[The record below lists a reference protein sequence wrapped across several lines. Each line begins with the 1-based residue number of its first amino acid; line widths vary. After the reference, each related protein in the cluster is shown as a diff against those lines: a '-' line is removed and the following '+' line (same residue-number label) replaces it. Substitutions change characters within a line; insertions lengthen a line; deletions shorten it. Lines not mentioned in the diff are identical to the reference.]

1 MAKVPQDLDAA
12 SNEALK
18 ELVQTLLQEVAEL
31 KRENAA
37 LREEIGRL
45 KGKPPRPEVKASGL
59 AEKAMGR
66 GERAA
71 KGAAGRKKRGR
82 GSKRSRLEI
91 DEDRVLK
98 PANIPAGARFKG
110 YADYVVQDLE
120 VRARTIRY
128 RRERWETP
136 DGRTITADLP
146 AATTGHYGAELQR
159 LVLSLYHR
167 GQMTIPR
174 ITRQLNDLGV
184 DIEDRQVR
192 RLLAERADVF
202 LREAKDVLLAGVA
215 TAPWISVD
223 DTGARHQARN
233 GHCTQIGDDRFT
245 AFATTSS
252 KSRLDFLEILR
263 AGHTDYVINVEALA
277 YMSQRNLPKEVIE
290 RLAKGPTQFPDAA
303 GWQAH
308 LSALGLDELRVHPDP
323 VRIATEGALWGAI
336 KHHGLLADAVVLSDD
351 AGQFRIGNHALCW
364 VHAERLVN
372 GLDTFNAAQRKAVD
386 WVRQLIWW
394 LYADLKAYA
403 AAPTAQRKAQL
414 KRRFERVFNRRT
426 GFAPLDKRLR
436 RLHARKAELL
446 AVLDRP
452 EVPLHTNGS
461 ENDIRSQV
469 TRRKISGG
477 TRSDR
482 GRDCR
487 DGFLALMK
495 TCDKLGV
502 SFWAYIGDRLG
513 LSRDDPVAPLPDLVR
528 ARAPA

>member
-1 MAKVPQDLDAA
+1 MAKIPPDLEEA
-12 SNEALK
+12 SNAELK
-18 ELVQTLLQEVAEL
+18 GLVQTLLQEVAEL

-37 LREEIGRL
+37 LRDENARL
-45 KGKPPRPEVKASGL
+45 KGKPPRPDIKPSGMAQEAGKARGKG
-59 AEKAMGR
+59 KAR
-66 GERAA
+66 
-71 KGAAGRKKRGR
+71 RGR

-91 DEDRVLK
+91 DEDRVVK
-98 PANIPAGARFKG
+98 PAHVPKGARFKG
-110 YADYVVQDLE
+110 YEDYVVQDLE

-128 RRERWETP
+128 RRERWETS

-146 AATTGHYGAELQR
+146 AGTSGHYGAELQR

-184 DIEDRQVR
+184 AIEARQVQ
-192 RLLAERADVF
+192 RLLGDRSGVF
-202 LREAKDVLLAGVA
+202 LQETKDVLLAGVA

-233 GHCTQIGDDRFT
+233 GFCTQIGDDRFT
-245 AFATTSS
+245 AFATTFS

-277 YMSQRNLPKEVIE
+277 YMTQRNLSNEIIE
-290 RLAKGPTQFPDAA
+290 RLADGPTYFPDAQS
-303 GWQAH
+303 WQAH
-308 LSALGLDELRVHPDP
+308 LSALGLDQLRMHPDP
-323 VRIATEGALWGAI
+323 MRIATEGALYGAV

-351 AGQFRIGNHALCW
+351 AGQFRIGKHALCW

-372 GLDTFNAAQRKAVD
+372 GLDTFNAAQRHAVAR
-386 WVRQLIWW
+386 VRQLIWW

-403 AAPTAQRKAQL
+403 EAPSARRKAQL
-414 KRRFERVFNRRT
+414 KQRFDRVFNRRT
-426 GFAPLDKRLR
+426 GFASLDRLLR
-436 RLHARKAELL
+436 RLRARKDELL
-446 AVLDRP
+446 TVLDRP

-477 TRSDR
+477 TRSER

-502 SFWAYIGDRLG
+502 SFWQYLGNRLG
-513 LSRDDPVAPLPDLVR
+513 IPDTEAISPLPDLVR
-528 ARAPA
+528 ARAPN